1 MNVIGKAVLCGW
13 LVGCAGLSPAVAA
26 APHPKPA
33 ADVDSPRV
41 RLLGDVFRLDRRED
55 LVLLEQRLEERL
67 AREAARLKEWQE
79 QRAASFSGRSL
90 AGLSQVELKSYFHP
104 PEELLTSR
112 ELRCLEQVSRRAR
125 WLLAE
130 PGAGEQ
136 TALRKE
142 VLELASALDNTRRDP
157 VPRMDMFSV
166 PFLAFDFLDN
176 SIGGGEREAVN
187 VVAVEGSD
195 SSQVDPPQS
204 LFWTGEPS
212 IEKQNL
218 FAGFGRESLPD
229 WGSLVWDYAG
239 PKLGAGSTPGLEVRH
254 GRWRAKLKFRETKS
268 EPLTA
273 RLFHALGYFVDPTD
287 HVRQLRVRYDPRLL
301 REMNLRREV
310 MMHFRLIGPPLVSL
324 DLQKPCDPLDFV
336 EAAVL
341 RDGTWLSVEEVRQR
355 LHPAGMDAA
364 MLPETWDR
372 EFESLLDYLVFAPV
386 NFQIENSD
394 WKSVGRWDHAQLGH
408 DELRELRGVGLLAAW
423 LGWFDCRF
431 DNTSLRV
438 DTNAEGA
445 GGLRACFSDLGAGL
459 GQSDWGFGWS
469 PESVNEFPWE
479 FTRAPVERGPG
490 RMRTPFRVVRFHTI
504 VDNPA
509 FDAMTEADARWMG
522 RRIARLSREQLTG
535 ALIASGH
542 DAAETVLYLAK
553 LISRRDRL
561 VLDLGLESEHGLL
574 GDRAGPRAFDYD
586 PTADGLPEARV
597 GSSLHRPPAGDQ
609 AIVNGQLTLRSAG
622 PKTSLVRED

>member
-1 MNVIGKAVLCGW
+1 MIGKALLCGW
-13 LVGCAGLSPAVAA
+13 LVGCAGLSSAAAA
-26 APHPKPA
+26 APHPKSV
-33 ADVDSPRV
+33 ADVDRPRV
-41 RLLGDVFRLDRRED
+41 RLLDDVFRLDRTED
-55 LVLLEQRLEERL
+55 LLRLEGRLEERS

-79 QRAASFSGRSL
+79 QRDETFSGRSL
-90 AGLSQVELKSYFHP
+90 AGLSRDELKSYFHP

-112 ELRCLEQVSRRAR
+112 ELRCLEQIRQRAR
-125 WLLAE
+125 FLLAE
-130 PGAGEQ
+130 PGPGEQ
-136 TALRKE
+136 TALQKE
-142 VLELASALDNTRRDP
+142 LLELAAALDNTRRDP

-187 VVAVEGSD
+187 VAAMEGID

-204 LFWTGEPS
+204 LFWTGERP
-212 IEKQNL
+212 IEEQDL
-218 FAGFGRESLPD
+218 FAGFGRESQPD
-229 WGSLVWDYAG
+229 WGSLIWEYAG
-239 PKLGAGSTPGLEVRH
+239 PKLSAGSTPGLEVRH

-268 EPLTA
+268 EPFTA

-287 HVRQLRVRYDPRLL
+287 HVRQLRVRYNPRLL
-301 REMNLRREV
+301 REMNLRREL
-310 MMHFRLIGPPLVSL
+310 MMHFRLVGPPLVSL

-341 RDGTWLSVEEVRQR
+341 HDGTRLSVEELRQR
-355 LHPAGMDAA
+355 LRPAGVDAA
-364 MLPETWDR
+364 MLPDTGDR
-372 EFESLLDYLVFAPV
+372 DFESLIDHLVFAPV
-386 NFQIENSD
+386 NFQIENPE
-394 WKSVGRWDHAQLGH
+394 WKSVGRWDYAQLGH

-438 DTNAEGA
+438 DTDAEGA

-459 GQSDWGFGWS
+459 GRSDWGFGWS

-490 RMRTPFRVVRFHTI
+490 RMRTPFCVVRFHTI

-509 FDAMTEADARWMG
+509 FNAMTEVDARWMG
-522 RRIARLSREQLTG
+522 RRIARLTREQLTG

-586 PTADGLPEARV
+586 PHLAGLPEVRV
-597 GSSLHRPPAGDQ
+597 GSVFHRPPGGSQ
-609 AIVNGQLTLRSAG
+609 VIVNGRLMPRSAG
-622 PKTSLVRED
+622 QLTSLARDE